1 MRTAVVPFA
10 LALALVCGGCKQP
23 EERAARLPPDAAVA
37 PRPRPAQ
44 LAHVTLKVLGMT

>member
-1 MRTAVVPFA
+1 MRAAVLIAIA
-10 LALALVCGGCKQP
+10 LAAACKDP
-23 EERAARLPPDAAVA
+23 APRAAGLPPDAAVA

>member
-1 MRTAVVPFA
+1 MRLAVPLAV
-10 LALALVCGGCKQP
+10 ALALVACKQP
-23 EERAARLPPDAAVA
+23 EERAARLPADAALA